1 MKKRYV
7 LGLALVLV
15 LAGLVVAGG
24 FPWPTQNFPEK
35 PPAPPSDYPQGDL
48 GEMIKL
54 GEDIIMNTNTHPL
67 TKNYVGNKLQ
77 CKSCHLNGGK
87 SGNRYATFVGVA
99 PAYPAYSPREK
110 AVVSLEDRVLNCF
123 MRSMN
128 GTRPPLGSKAS
139 IAMAA
144 YITWLSI
151 GLPVDQ
157 NPNKPIGAYNYPWP
171 DPAVAKLVK
180 SGKVNADHGKQVYDT
195 QCAACHGADGQG
207 VGAFP
212 PVWGDSS
219 YNAGAGMA
227 NVIKGASWT
236 KYNMPLGNAHLS
248 DQDAV
253 DVMAYINSHP
263 RPSFKLTDHLAP
275 AGEAGVYN
283 SNVPQQII
291 AAPTWPPKKK

>member
-1 MKKRYV
+1 VKRRYV
-7 LGLALVLV
+7 FGLGLMLAI
-15 LAGLVVAGG
+15 AGLVVAGG

-35 PPAPPSDYPQGDL
+35 PPAPPSSYPPGDL
-48 GEMIKL
+48 GEMVKL

-67 TKNYVGNKLQ
+67 TKDYVGDSLQ
-77 CKSCHLNGGK
+77 CKSCHLQGGK
-87 SGNRYATFVGVA
+87 SGNRYSTFIGVA
-99 PAYPAYSPREK
+99 TSYPAYSPREK

-144 YITWLSI
+144 YITWLST

-157 NPNKPIGAYNYPWP
+157 NPSKPIGAYNHPWP
-171 DPAVAKLVK
+171 DPAIVKLVK
-180 SGKVNADHGKQVYDT
+180 AGKVDMDHGKQVYDT

-212 PVWGDSS
+212 PVWGDNS

-227 NVIKGASWT
+227 NVIKGASWA
-236 KYNMPLGNAHLS
+236 KFNMPLGNANLS

-263 RPSFKLTDHLAP
+263 RPGFKLTDHLAP
-275 AGEAGVYN
+275 AGKAGVYN

-291 AAPTWPPKKK
+291 EAPTWPPKK

>member
-1 MKKRYV
+1 MKKTHAI
-7 LGLALVLV
+7 GLALVL
-15 LAGLVVAGG
+15 LAGLAAAG
-24 FPWPTQNFPEK
+24 FPWPTQSFPK
-35 PPAPPSDYPQGDL
+35 TPPPPPGEYPQGEL
-48 GEMIKL
+48 GEMVKL
-54 GEDIIMNTNTHPL
+54 GEAIVMNTNTHPL
-67 TKNYVGNKLQ
+67 TKDYVGNDLQ

-87 SGNRYATFVGVA
+87 TGNRYATYVGVA
-99 PAYPAYSPREK
+99 PVYPAYSPREK

-128 GTRPPLGSKAS
+128 GTRPPVGSKAS

-144 YITWLSI
+144 YITWLSS
-151 GLPVDQ
+151 GLAVDP
-157 NPNKPIGAYNYPWP
+157 NPNQPVGVYSTPWP
-171 DPAVAKLVK
+171 DPAIAKLVK
-180 SGKVNADHGKQVYDT
+180 ADSVDVERGKQVYEA

-212 PVWGDSS
+212 PVWGDRS

-227 NVIKGASWT
+227 NVIKGASWV

-248 DQDAV
+248 DQEAV
-253 DVMAYINSHP
+253 DVMAYVNSHP

-291 AAPTWPPKKK
+291 EAPTWPPKKK